1 MRLGVPTTEPD
12 SLLLDSHALLW
23 WQAGSELLSVRA
35 RRLIDAAPRLFVS
48 AISLWE
54 VATMV
59 GQGTVALDRPT
70 QMWVHDLLA
79 DGIITIAELTPP
91 ISVAAAQLE
100 EFNGDVADRIIYA
113 TAVHHQL
120 ALVTKD
126 PVLTD
131 YARSHG
137 DTTIEW

>member
-1 MRLGVPTTEPD
+1 MPTTESD
-12 SLLLDSHALLW
+12 SLLLDTHALLW
-23 WQAGSELLSVRA
+23 WQADSDLLSTRA
-35 RRLIDAAPRLFVS
+35 RRLIDNAPRLFLS

-59 GQGTVALDRPT
+59 GEGTIALDRPT
-70 QMWVHDLLA
+70 QMWVHDLLT
-79 DGIITIAELTPP
+79 DGIIAIAELTPP

-126 PVLTD
+126 PVLTE
-131 YARSHG
+131 YARANG
-137 DTTIEW
+137 DATIEW